1 MKLVRLLLQ
10 AFGPFTNKVVDFST
24 GPTNLHLIYGPNEA
38 GKSSALRAMTDL
50 RFGIPV
56 RSSDAFVHAVGDL
69 RIGGIFLT
77 QAGQRIG
84 LVRRKGKGATL
95 ARLDADTEQPDP
107 SLAVE
112 STHERELTGGLERAE
127 FEAMFGLNHARLR
140 EGGKLLL
147 AGESDL
153 GSALFEASAGTRGIT
168 ALLAALDADAKKLY
182 SPHGRAQNA
191 VINEARRQLEEQRQA
206 LRQVQ
211 TKPADWQALNRAH
224 ETAKAALD
232 DATKALETLRRRE
245 NELTELRTVEPLL
258 REHDR
263 LAVELQSLAEI
274 PDLAENA
281 REERLAAEQAM
292 AHAQQD
298 LREAESE
305 LHRCS
310 IAIIALVLEPL
321 VLEHADA
328 IERLVSGF
336 AAAAHHRI
344 EVQQQL
350 AVIEQMTSSL
360 EMLLGRLAPG
370 RQPNELLRSVPSD
383 ADRVML
389 DTHLDQISL
398 LRERLQ
404 GYQQR
409 TEMLDEAMKPETE
422 ALPVVTDQA
431 ACQALA
437 AAIRHAQSL
446 GDVTRQKTD
455 SDRQIRELER
465 QLEQS
470 LSDLSAESEQALRRT
485 HPILEGQIIL
495 TKQDLSEV
503 DEQLRTARDEYQLV
517 GRDLDEQRLR
527 HRQLAAEGEVVTS
540 DTLRLARVR
549 RDEGWAFIRQAYIE
563 RTQDAEEL
571 TRRFDTDR
579 ALPDAFQA
587 AEREAD
593 RQADLLRAD
602 AKRAAGF
609 EDCSMRIEQME
620 TRRRELERQMEA
632 LATRRGEVLATWGQ
646 RLRQAGLPN
655 LDPETLHEWQG
666 RRHDALQL
674 AERVAALCVDRERL
688 LTQAVEAAS
697 SIAEVLRALGQP
709 FDEKS
714 VRDAHKLSSLIEQ
727 GVRWEKHTVQSEA
740 DHSARAKAAKLQRVE
755 RDKLNRHL
763 TETKTELEHHLS
775 ALQEWHA
782 RLVLPASSTPDAV
795 KARLNELDELVRQGS
810 ALTEAQQRKAHLQA
824 VVDDLI
830 AQANQVAAL
839 LGESAPTALDNF
851 TDHVRKRLVV
861 ARERDQERS
870 VLTRDQTRA
879 QEKKRLAELEQNA
892 QEVVYTRLCTVA
904 HVATIDTLPEL
915 EEAATRKRQAQR
927 SLALLQDQLTRAS
940 SHSEEELRARLA
952 GRDAFALDSERDRC
966 RAEIQRREQEQ
977 SSARQAEEQARLALD
992 TIDTSDRAAI
1002 AREAMESAASRYRS
1016 AIRPWAR
1023 LKLAHALLQEA
1034 LNRFREQAQAP
1045 MVASASSYFLLMTGG
1060 AYERLVTDES
1070 EDRPVLCA
1078 QRTDGTRIGI
1088 EEMSEGTADQLYLA
1102 LRLAALE
1109 LRRSSHPQMP
1119 LVLDD
1124 ALITSDDERA
1134 ANILRA
1140 LVRFAEHGQVMIFT
1154 HHRHLIDVAR
1164 EALGDQA
1171 FVLHAL

>member
-24 GPTNLHLIYGPNEA
+24 GPTDLHLIYGPNEA

-50 RFGIPV
+50 RFGIPL
-56 RSSDAFVHAVGDL
+56 RSPDDFVHATGDL
-69 RIGGIFLT
+69 RIAGVFVD
-77 QAGQRIG
+77 QAGQRVG
-84 LVRRKGKGATL
+84 LIRRKGRGATL
-95 ARLDADTEQPDP
+95 ARLDVDTEQPDP

-112 STHERELTGGLERAE
+112 STHERELTGGLERTE

-147 AGESDL
+147 AGEGDL
-153 GSALFEASAGTRGIT
+153 GSALFEASAGTRGIM

-191 VINEARRQLEEQRQA
+191 VINEARRHLDEQRQA
-206 LRQVQ
+206 WRQAQ

-263 LAVELQSLAEI
+263 LAAELQSLADI

-298 LREAESE
+298 LREAERE

-310 IAIIALVLEPL
+310 TAITALVLEPL
-321 VLEHADA
+321 VLGHADA
-328 IERLVSGF
+328 IERLVSGV
-336 AAAAHHRI
+336 AATAHHRI
-344 EVQQQL
+344 EVQQQI
-350 AVIEQMTSSL
+350 AVIERITSNI
-360 EMLLGRLAPG
+360 EMLLGRLAPE
-370 RQPNELLRSVPSD
+370 RQLGELLRSIPSD

-389 DTHLDQISL
+389 DTHLDQISR
-398 LRERLQ
+398 LRERFL

-409 TEMLDEAMKPETE
+409 ADMLDEAMKPETDV
-422 ALPVVTDQA
+422 LPVVVDQA
-431 ACQALA
+431 ARQALA
-437 AAIRHAQSL
+437 SAIRQAQSL

-455 SDRQIRELER
+455 SDRQIRGLDS
-465 QLEQS
+465 QLELA
-470 LSDLSAESEQALRRT
+470 LSDLSTESEQALRRS
-485 HPILEGQIIL
+485 HPIMDAQITL
-495 TKQDLSEV
+495 TKQDLLEV

-540 DTLRLARVR
+540 DTLRLARAR

-571 TRRFDTDR
+571 ARRFDDDR

-587 AEREAD
+587 AENEAD

-632 LATRRGEVLATWGQ
+632 LATRRGEVLTTWGQ
-646 RLRQAGLPN
+646 RLSQAGLPN

-674 AERVAALCVDRERL
+674 AERVASLRADRERL
-688 LTQAVEAAS
+688 LTQAAEAAS
-697 SIAEVLRALGQP
+697 SIADVLRALDLP
-709 FDEKS
+709 VEEKS
-714 VRDAHKLSSLIEQ
+714 VRDAHKLPSLIEQ

-740 DHSARAKAAKLQRVE
+740 DHSARVKAAKLQRVE
-755 RDKLNRHL
+755 RDKLDRHL

-775 ALQEWHA
+775 ALQKWHA
-782 RLVLPASSTPDAV
+782 RLVLPASSTPEAV
-795 KARLNELDELVRQGS
+795 KARLNELDDLVRQGS

-824 VVDDLI
+824 MVDDLI
-830 AQANQVAAL
+830 AQANHVAAL

-851 TDHVRKRLVV
+851 ADHVRKRLVV

-870 VLTRDQTRA
+870 VLTRDLTRA
-879 QEKKRLAELEQNA
+879 QEKKRLAELEQSA
-892 QEVVYTRLCTVA
+892 QAVVYTRLCTVA
-904 HVATIDTLPEL
+904 HVATIDTLPVL
-915 EEAATRKRQAQR
+915 EEAASRKRQAQR
-927 SLALLQDQLTRAS
+927 NLALLQDQLARAS
-940 SHSEEELRARLA
+940 SHSEEELRTRLA

-966 RAEIQRREQEQ
+966 RVEIQRREQEQ

-992 TIDTSDRAAI
+992 TIDTSDSAAI
-1002 AREAMESAASRYRS
+1002 AREAMESAAARYRS

-1034 LNRFREQAQAP
+1034 LNRFCEQAQAP
-1045 MVASASSYFLLMTGG
+1045 MVASASSYFSLMTGG

-1078 QRTDGTRIGI
+1078 KRAGGSRIGI
-1088 EEMSEGTADQLYLA
+1088 EEMSEGTSDQLYLA

-1119 LVLDD
+1119 LILDD
-1124 ALITSDDERA
+1124 ALVTSDDERA
-1134 ANILRA
+1134 ANILQA
-1140 LVRFAEHGQVMIFT
+1140 LAQFAEHGQVMIFT
-1154 HHRHLIDVAR
+1154 HHGHLIDVAR
-1164 EALGDQA
+1164 KALGDQG
-1171 FVLHAL
+1171 FVTHIL